1 MTDRPSSPGSQNNPG
16 WENARWSGSGTQQS
30 GAQASPGSRDG
41 LPPPRPAYREQHDD
55 NALNRFLGGSP
66 LSVLIRLLVVS
77 LVVGALLMWLDIR
90 PMDIYFGLRRFLQ
103 RIWMLGFDS
112 LREIGAYI
120 IAGAVIVVPVWFVLR
135 LMNMRGK

>member
-1 MTDRPSSPGSQNNPG
+1 MTERPSSPGNQNGPG
-16 WENARWSGSGTQQS
+16 WENARWSGSGAPKQ
-30 GAQASPGSRDG
+30 GAQAGPGSRDG
-41 LPPPRPAYREQHDD
+41 LPPPRIERYDD
-55 NALNRFLGGSP
+55 NVLNRFLGGSP

-120 IAGAVIVVPVWFVLR
+120 IAGAMIVVPVWFVLR
-135 LMNMRGK
+135 LMNMRGR